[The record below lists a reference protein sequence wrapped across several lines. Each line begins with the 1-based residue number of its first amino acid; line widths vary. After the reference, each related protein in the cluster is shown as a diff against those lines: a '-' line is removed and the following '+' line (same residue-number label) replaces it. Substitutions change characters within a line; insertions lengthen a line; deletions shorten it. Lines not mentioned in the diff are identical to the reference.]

1 MFGKHSIQALL
12 AYEFMDTSAKVI
24 NAKGTGIVSGFEVLD
39 ATATPEEVGGN
50 LTEWAK
56 QSVFAR
62 QTILTTTAI
71 LQKYLCVEMVP
82 QTLVMTRSMVISSL
96 SVVDGTSTAKNGSRP
111 TG

>member
-1 MFGKHSIQALL
+1 ML

-56 QSVFAR
+56 QSVFAKANYTYDNR
-62 QTILTTTAI
+62 
-71 LQKYLCVEMVP
+71 YLAEVSLRRDGASNLEMIRNTV
-82 QTLVMTRSMVISSL
+82 TSSQ
-96 SVVDGTSTAKNGSRP
+96 SVQDGTSTAKSGSKP